1 MRNKKSVGDDAD
13 SLDEAVAGLT
23 LNDKGHD
30 AADGLTLND
39 KVHDAA
45 DGQALND
52 KVDIKVPTV
61 YLTYA

>member
-23 LNDKGHD
+23 LNDKVHD
-30 AADGLTLND
+30 AADGL
-39 KVHDAA
+39 
-45 DGQALND
+45 ALND

>member
-23 LNDKGHD
+23 LNDKVHD

-39 KVHDAA
+39 KVHDT
-45 DGQALND
+45 QQMD
-52 KVDIKVPTV
+52 KLSMTR
-61 YLTYA
+61 